1 MSAERVAAPPPLM
14 VPSSAVVSAQM
25 SRLPRRDTGPEVE
38 LRRLLHA
45 QGLRYRVQLP
55 VRDWR
60 RRTIDVAFTRVK
72 VAVFVDGCFWHGC
85 PKHGMVPRS
94 NQEWWTAKLEANR
107 RRDAETTAHL
117 EARGWRV
124 LRFWSHQDVSDV
136 AVAVMQAVRRPETP
150 V

>member
-1 MSAERVAAPPPLM
+1 M
-14 VPSSAVVSAQM
+14 VPSSPMVSAQM
-25 SRLPRRDTGPEVE
+25 SRLPRRDTGPEVQ

-55 VRDWR
+55 VPDWR
-60 RRTIDVAFTRVK
+60 RRTIDIAFTRVK

-85 PKHGMVPRS
+85 PEHGMVPRS
-94 NQEWWTAKLEANR
+94 NQAWWASKLEANR

-117 EARGWRV
+117 QSRGWRV
-124 LRFWSHQDVSDV
+124 LRFWSHDDVSDMVV
-136 AVAVMQAVRRPETP
+136 AVTRAVRMPATP